1 MSEPP
6 APAINLLLFEVAG
19 IPFALFAEE
28 VEEFAAFDGGSDP
41 ELVWFHREFGF
52 RETEV
57 VYRAPVVVTVR
68 TGGGPRFRLIIDRMQ
83 EIAPFDWRELR
94 PLPALVEPF
103 ALEKGIWGVLPRGGR
118 LVRLIDVRRLLRGKG
133 APALPGAD

>member
-1 MSEPP
+1 MS
-6 APAINLLLFEVAG
+6 APEAVAINLLLFEVAG

-68 TGGGPRFRLIIDRMQ
+68 TGGGPRFRLIIDQMQ
-83 EIAPFDWRELR
+83 EIAGFDGDDLR
-94 PLPALVEPF
+94 LFPPTVEPF
-103 ALEKGIWGVLPRGGR
+103 ALNKGVWGILPRGGR
-118 LVRLIDVRRLLRGKG
+118 LVLLVDFRLLLQRKSRE
-133 APALPGAD
+133 LPG